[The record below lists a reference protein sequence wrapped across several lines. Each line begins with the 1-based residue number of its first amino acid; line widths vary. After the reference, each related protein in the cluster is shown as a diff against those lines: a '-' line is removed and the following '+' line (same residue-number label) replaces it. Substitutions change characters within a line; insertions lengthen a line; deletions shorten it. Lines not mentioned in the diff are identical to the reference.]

1 MFSHHFN
8 HSGKR
13 TGISFI
19 QKIFLVDF
27 QYHFH
32 SNVAVVLKRCKEVSL
47 KKLSQGSSILS

>member
-27 QYHFH
+27 LYHFH